1 MNKIT
6 LLTIAIVS
14 LALFV
19 LPNTISMFVGQ
30 HTFEAGVQCQKC
42 HSAEYAELYAKPYET
57 SAIDVHKRAANNAN
71 YTTFLSVGG
80 IEYNSSNSKILTVDG
95 KEWVWNGA
103 WDGGN
108 GTWEHGSEHK
118 LVSLDFNGDGEIDRA
133 EICHLCHNSSLF
145 GIEGHAATVRVCDD
159 DRCHGNRNHAYLR
172 DATGMFANPAN
183 VTYVITA
190 GYNLSQGNVHQS
202 FYLNLSNQAATYT
215 AGTPYGLPDPCGNA
229 YGNTTTL
236 SRGHWTCVGCHSD
249 VEIDVALN
257 PHPVYDHSDANAT
270 PRRYW

>member
-19 LPNTISMFVGQ
+19 MPNTISMFVGQ

-42 HSAEYAELYAKPYET
+42 HVAEYAELCESTTTLVA
-57 SAIDVHKRAANNAN
+57 HKRAANNAN

-80 IEYNSSNSKILTVDG
+80 IEYDSSNSKIRAIEG

-108 GTWEHGSEHK
+108 GTWENGIEHR
-118 LVSLDFNGDGEIDRA
+118 LVSLDFNGDDKIDGA
-133 EICHLCHNSSLF
+133 ELCHLCHNSSLF
-145 GIEGHAATVRVCDD
+145 GIEGHAVTVRVCDD
-159 DRCHGNRNHAYLR
+159 DRCHGNRNHAYLG
-172 DATGMFANPAN
+172 DATGMFENPEN
-183 VTYVITA
+183 VTYAITA
-190 GYNLSQGNVHQS
+190 GYNLSRENIHQP
-202 FYLNLSNQAATYT
+202 FYLNLSNQSSTYS
-215 AGTPYGLPDPCGNA
+215 AGHPYGIPDPCGNA
-229 YGNTTTL
+229 HGIEL

-249 VEIDVALN
+249 VGTDVTLN
-257 PHPVYDHSDANAT
+257 PHPVYNHSDADAT
-270 PRRYW
+270 PRRY

>member
-1 MNKIT
+1 MIRLNKIA

-42 HSAEYAELYAKPYET
+42 HVAEYAELYESTTTLVA
-57 SAIDVHKRAANNAN
+57 HKRAANNAN

-80 IEYNSSNSKILTVDG
+80 IEYNSSDSKILTINNNEWEWDG
-95 KEWVWNGA
+95 T

-108 GTWEHGSEHK
+108 GTWKNGSEHK
-118 LVSLDFNGDGEIDRA
+118 LVSLDFNGDGAIDGA
-133 EICHLCHNSSLF
+133 ELCHLCHNSSLF

-159 DRCHGNRNHAYLR
+159 DRCHGNRNHAYLG
-172 DATGMFANPAN
+172 DATGLFADPEN
-183 VTYVITA
+183 VTYVVTA
-190 GYNLSQGNVHQS
+190 GYNLGKENIHQP
-202 FYLNLSNQAATYT
+202 FYLDLSNQSSAYP
-215 AGTPYGLPDPCGNA
+215 AGHPYGNMTPCGNA
-229 YGNTTTL
+229 NGSKL
-236 SRGHWTCVGCHSD
+236 SRGHWTCISCHSNVETD
-249 VEIDVALN
+249 VTLN
-257 PHPVYDHSDANAT
+257 PHPVYNHSDVNAS

>member
-42 HSAEYAELYAKPYET
+42 HVAEYCELYEST
-57 SAIDVHKRAANNAN
+57 TIDVHKRAANNAN

-80 IEYNSSNSKILTVDG
+80 IEYNSSNSKIKAIDD
-95 KEWVWNGA
+95 KEWAWNGE

-108 GTWEHGSEHK
+108 GTWENGSEHK
-118 LVSLDFNGDGEIDRA
+118 LVSLDFNGDGEIGGA
-133 EICHLCHNSSLF
+133 ELCHLCHNSSLF
-145 GIEGHAATVRVCDD
+145 GIEGHAVTVRVCDD
-159 DRCHGNRNHAYLR
+159 DRCHGNRNHSYLG

-183 VTYVITA
+183 ATYVVTA
-190 GYNLSQGNVHQS
+190 GYNLSRGNVHQS
-202 FYLNLSNQAATYT
+202 FYLNLSNQSSTYP
-215 AGTPYGLPDPCGNA
+215 AGSPFGHSCGNV
-229 YGNTTTL
+229 YGIAL
-236 SRGHWTCVGCHSD
+236 SRGHWTCIACHSD
-249 VEIDVALN
+249 VGTDVTLN
-257 PHPVYDHSDANAT
+257 PHPVYNHSDANAS

>member
-42 HSAEYAELYAKPYET
+42 HVAEYCELYESPT
-57 SAIDVHKRAANNAN
+57 IDVHKRAANNAN

-80 IEYNSSNSKILTVDG
+80 IEYYPSNSTILTINSN
-95 KEWVWNGA
+95 EWVWNGT

-108 GTWEHGSEHK
+108 GTWENGSEHK
-118 LVSLDFNGDGEIDRA
+118 RVSLDFNGDGEIDGA
-133 EICHLCHNSSLF
+133 ELCHLCHNSSLF
-145 GIEGHAATVRVCDD
+145 GIEGHVATVRVCDD
-159 DRCHGNRNHAYLR
+159 DRCHGNRNHSYLGA
-172 DATGMFANPAN
+172 ATDMFADPEN
-183 VTYVITA
+183 VTYVVTA
-190 GYNLSQGNVHQS
+190 GYNLSRGNVHQS
-202 FYLNLSNQAATYT
+202 FYLNLSNQSSTYL
-215 AGTPYGLPDPCGNA
+215 AGYPFGHPCGNA
-229 YGNTTTL
+229 YGIAL
-236 SRGHWTCVGCHSD
+236 SRGHWTCIGCHSD
-249 VEIDVALN
+249 VGTDVTLN
-257 PHPVYDHSDANAT
+257 PHPVYNHSDANAT